1 MGIIEDKKKKKLD
14 NLLDCA
20 FSLFTTK
27 GIENTSV
34 SDITKKAKDVIFI
47 LNFLNI
53 FCLGICQFYT

>member
-34 SDITKKAKDVIFI
+34 SDITKKS
-47 LNFLNI
+47 
-53 FCLGICQFYT
+53 